1 MGAAP
6 SEDDEASASILAYL
20 SGNIFIDNG
29 IGGGTAHDGSLNGG
43 EVPAN
48 VGTLMVTESATGAQL
63 TSTTVNAD
71 GTWLAVLRDGF
82 SGELMFTVVPNA
94 GYRVISEGTS
104 TLPAVV
110 NPDGTDGTFRSHPRT
125 HRDTSIPISV

>member
-63 TSTTVNAD
+63 TSTTVNSD
-71 GTWLAVLRDGF
+71 GTGWQFCRTAF
-82 SGELMFTVVPNA
+82 
-94 GYRVISEGTS
+94 
-104 TLPAVV
+104 PA
-110 NPDGTDGTFRSHPRT
+110 S
-125 HRDTSIPISV
+125 